1 MNDGSDPISFLEALV
16 TLDEGMRLLWTL
28 KRVLLQVYQDILNC
42 TIRREYLERGDL
54 YIEIATY
61 YESSWVNKG
70 DLSHMVLEPT
80 YFSLAASL
88 WRLAS
93 EP

>member
-1 MNDGSDPISFLEALV
+1 MDDGSDPISFPEALV

-28 KRVLLQVYQDILNC
+28 KRVLLQVYQDIFKC
-42 TIRREYLERGDL
+42 TTTREYLERGHF

-70 DLSHMVLEPT
+70 DLSRMVLEPT
-80 YFSLAASL
+80 YLSLTASL

>member
-1 MNDGSDPISFLEALV
+1 MNDGSDPISFPEALV

-28 KRVLLQVYQDILNC
+28 KRVLLQVYQDIFKC
-42 TIRREYLERGDL
+42 TTTREYLERGDF
-54 YIEIATY
+54 YIEIATC

-70 DLSHMVLEPT
+70 DLSRMVLEPT
-80 YFSLAASL
+80 YLSLTASL